1 MVYLAELYVCATVLF
16 RTVRI
21 CALIHFWVLNS
32 IRKGQQCNL
41 SAIVNFL
48 SKSYPTLRKN
58 HFDEN
63 ADKNLSAVVHFS
75 VEYLSVSAFK
85 PQNN

>member
-1 MVYLAELYVCATVLF
+1 
-16 RTVRI
+16 
-21 CALIHFWVLNS
+21 
-32 IRKGQQCNL
+32 
-41 SAIVNFL
+41 
-48 SKSYPTLRKN
+48 LRKN